1 MCFLPLPPGLVWMAS
16 QGQAGQTVLGSWAV
30 VAAVIFW
37 SYTCT
42 LISLLTVR
50 HIPQPIQTLR
60 DLLDD
65 PGITLYITANITVT
79 EIIAVSSFANHE

>member
-1 MCFLPLPPGLVWMAS
+1 MPGLTWKAS
-16 QGQAGQTVLGSWAV
+16 KGRAGLIVLGSWAV

-42 LISLLTVR
+42 LISQLTVR

-60 DLLDD
+60 NLLDD
-65 PGITLYITANITVT
+65 PGVTLYIMPNITVT
-79 EIIAVSSFANHE
+79 EIISVSIHASNVIPCYS